1 MDAFERIVEETVR
14 SGIAPCGQRYEG
26 IFDGYSE
33 LPFAFRSSAYPFT
46 TASGVIENALE
57 KAEGTETGA
66 RLSMRGIVRAMRL
79 VTELSSKKSNV
90 RMIVVRVTG
99 SMLDGEDLFS
109 ALVAAMEEE
118 GFEETDKVCLEFPV
132 SILEKEKSA
141 LKRAISEIKAAG
153 FKVAVSPIKKDFAF
167 AALTEIKFDY
177 VFLSPELTALAE
189 DRSNVGVL
197 AAIIALLHTMGVGVI
212 AEGVM
217 SDDVI
222 RELTAVECAGLIP
235 SEGFNGE
242 FVLPTGITDEKY
254 VLSFEEEE

>member
-33 LPFAFRSSAYPFT
+33 FPFAFRASAYPFT
-46 TASGVIENALE
+46 TAAGVIENALE

-66 RLSMRGIVRAMRL
+66 RLSVRGIVRAMRL
-79 VTELSSKKSNV
+79 FAELTKKRSNV
-90 RMIVVRVTG
+90 RMIWVKVTG
-99 SMLDGEDLFS
+99 SLLDVEDLFS
-109 ALVAAMEEE
+109 ALSAAIEKE
-118 GFEETDKVCLEFPV
+118 GFEEAEKICLEFPI

-141 LKRAISEIKAAG
+141 LKRALSEIKAVG
-153 FKVAVSPIKKDFAF
+153 FKVALSPVKKDFAF

-177 VFLSPELTALAE
+177 VFLSPEFTALAE

-197 AAIIALLHTMGVGVI
+197 AAIVALLHTMGVGVI

-222 RELTAVECAGLIP
+222 RELTAVECAGIIP
-235 SEGFNGE
+235 SDGYNGE
-242 FVLPTGITDEKY
+242 FILPTGITDEKY
-254 VLSFEEEE
+254 VLSFEEEQ